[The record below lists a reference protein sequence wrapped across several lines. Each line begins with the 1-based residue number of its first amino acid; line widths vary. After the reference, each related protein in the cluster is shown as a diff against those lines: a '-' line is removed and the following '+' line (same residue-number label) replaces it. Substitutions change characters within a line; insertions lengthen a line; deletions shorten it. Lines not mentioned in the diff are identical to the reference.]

1 MNARPHP
8 TMDAAVKPSRRLLSP
23 GVSRHL
29 TYGLFALPAIVL
41 TGAITLVPGMLT
53 LAASLTDWD
62 GVSMPTWAGGANFHD
77 LFADVAF
84 WRAIFNNVQWTVL
97 FLTLPMAGALL
108 IASLLRTRTRIQA
121 LYQVVLLLPYV
132 LSPIVNVIIWSNIV
146 FDPVGGLV
154 GYINHHLFPLADPLA
169 QPSAALYAVAAIDMW
184 HFWGYLAVIF
194 LGAIRQVPEEQ
205 LEAARLDGAGAWQMF
220 RFVTLPNITPTIG
233 LMAVMVTIF
242 SFLTFDYVYL
252 ATSGGP
258 GFSTLVLSVLAY
270 NSAFTSLAVGR
281 AAAVAVVMG
290 LFGVL
295 ASVAYTRLTW
305 SGAR

>member
-1 MNARPHP
+1 MARVRDTTRVARGRARPP
-8 TMDAAVKPSRRLLSP
+8 LSREAAF
-23 GVSRHL
+23 
-29 TYGLFALPAIVL
+29 GLFATPAMLL
-41 TGAITLVPGMLT
+41 TGLVTLLPGVLT

-62 GVSMPTWAGGANFHD
+62 GVSRPSWTGLANFGD

-84 WRAIFNNVQWTVL
+84 WRAIFNNVRWTVL

-108 IASLLRTRTRIQA
+108 VASLLRTRTRIQA
-121 LYQVVLLLPYV
+121 VYQLLILIPYV
-132 LSPIVNVIIWSNIV
+132 LSSIVNVIIWSNII

-154 GYINHHLFPLADPLA
+154 GFIDRRLFPLADPLA
-169 QPSAALYAVAAIDMW
+169 RPGSALYAVAAIDMW

-194 LGAIRQVPEEQ
+194 LGAIKQVPEEQ
-205 LEAARLDGAGAWQMF
+205 LEAARLDGAGSWQLF
-220 RFVTLPNITPTIG
+220 RFVTLPNIMPTIG
-233 LMAVMVTIF
+233 LMAVIVTIF

-258 GFSTLVLSVLAY
+258 GFSTLVMSVLAY
-270 NSAFTSLAVGR
+270 NSAFMSLAVGR

-290 LFGVL
+290 GFGLL

-305 SGAR
+305 TGAHR

>member
-1 MNARPHP
+1 MSDLAIRPARRRLFP
-8 TMDAAVKPSRRLLSP
+8 AVSRR
-23 GVSRHL
+23 VA
-29 TYGLFALPAIVL
+29 YGLFALPAIVL
-41 TGAITLVPGMLT
+41 TAAITLIPGLLT

-62 GVSMPTWAGGANFHD
+62 GVSRPTWAGLANFHD

-84 WRAIFNNVQWTVL
+84 WRAIFNNVKWTIL
-97 FLTLPMAGALL
+97 FLTAPMGGALL

-121 LYQVVLLLPYV
+121 LYQVLVLLPYV

-154 GYINHHLFPLADPLA
+154 GYIDHHFFPLADPLA
-169 QPSAALYAVAAIDMW
+169 RPGGALYAVAAIDMW

-194 LGAIRQVPEEQ
+194 LGAIKQVPEEQ
-205 LEAARLDGAGAWQMF
+205 LEAARMDGAGPWQMF
-220 RFVTLPNITPTIG
+220 RFVTLPNIMPTIG
-233 LMAVMVTIF
+233 LMTVIVTIF

-270 NSAFTSLAVGR
+270 NSAFASLAVGR

-290 LFGVL
+290 LFGML

-305 SGAR
+305 TGAR

>member
-1 MNARPHP
+1 MNSTSDTAEPVRRRTGPGISRE
-8 TMDAAVKPSRRLLSP
+8 AA
-23 GVSRHL
+23 
-29 TYGLFALPAIVL
+29 YGLFAAPAIVL
-41 TGAITLVPGMLT
+41 TAAVMLIPGILT

-62 GVSMPTWAGGANFHD
+62 GVSRPTWAGLANFHD

-84 WRAIFNNVQWTVL
+84 WRAIFNNVKWTVL
-97 FLTLPMAGALL
+97 FLTIPMAGALL
-108 IASLLRTRTRIQA
+108 IASLLRTRSRIQA
-121 LYQVVLLLPYV
+121 IYQLLILLPYV

-154 GYINHHLFPLADPLA
+154 GFVNRRFFPVVDPLA
-169 QPSAALYAVAAIDMW
+169 QAGGALYAVAAIDMW

-194 LGAIRQVPEEQ
+194 LGAIKQVPEEQ
-205 LEAARLDGAGAWQMF
+205 LEAARMDGANAWQIF
-220 RFVTLPNITPTIG
+220 RFVTLPNIMPTIG
-233 LMAVMVTIF
+233 LMAVIVTIF

-270 NSAFTSLAVGR
+270 NSAFMSLAVGR

-290 LFGVL
+290 FFGVL

-305 SGAR
+305 TGAR

>member
-1 MNARPHP
+1 
-8 TMDAAVKPSRRLLSP
+8 MDAASAPQRIAPNRRRELIF
-23 GVSRHL
+23 
-29 TYGLFALPAIVL
+29 GLFAMPALLL
-41 TGAITLVPGMLT
+41 TGAITLIPGLLT

-62 GVSMPTWAGGANFHD
+62 GVSSPTWTGLANFHD

-84 WRAIFNNVQWTVL
+84 WRAIFNNVKWTVL
-97 FLTLPMAGALL
+97 FLTIPMAGAILV
-108 IASLLRTRTRIQA
+108 ASLLRSRTRIQA
-121 LYQVVLLLPYV
+121 IYQVVLLLPYV

-154 GYINHHLFPLADPLA
+154 GYVNHHLFPLADPLA

-194 LGAIRQVPEEQ
+194 LGAIKQVPEEQ
-205 LEAARLDGAGAWQMF
+205 LEAARMDGAGPWQTF
-220 RFVTLPNITPTIG
+220 RFITLPNIMPTIG
-233 LMAVMVTIF
+233 LMAVIVTIF

-270 NSAFTSLAVGR
+270 NAAFASLAVGR

-290 LFGVL
+290 LFGLL
-295 ASVAYTRLTW
+295 ASIVYTRLTW
-305 SGAR
+305 TGAR